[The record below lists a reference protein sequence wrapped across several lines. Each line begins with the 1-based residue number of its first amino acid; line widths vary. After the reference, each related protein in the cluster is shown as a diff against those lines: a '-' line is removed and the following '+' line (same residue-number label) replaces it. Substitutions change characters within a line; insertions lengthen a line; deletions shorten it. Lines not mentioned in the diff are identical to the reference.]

1 MTSSIHVERKAR
13 EYEFTEGDFETVRAL
28 IYKHAGISLSASKQ
42 DMVYSRLARRLR
54 ERGLKRFGDYLKLL
68 QVSDAS
74 EWEAFT
80 NALTTNL
87 TSFYREA
94 HHFPILA
101 EHLRRRWDATHEPV
115 RIWCCAAS
123 TGEEPYTIAITAS
136 EALHGNPPP
145 VQIVATDV
153 DTAVLTKAAAG
164 IYGSERVESISP
176 ERMKRFFL
184 RGNGAN
190 DGHVKV
196 VPSLRK
202 LITFQPLNLL
212 DAQWPIKG
220 PFDAI
225 LCRNVMIYFDK
236 DTQRRILEKF
246 APLLR
251 PDGLLFAGHS
261 ESFFNAADVFKLRGK
276 TVYEL
281 TNGRH

>member
-1 MTSSIHVERKAR
+1 MTPSIHIDKKAR
-13 EYEFTEGDFETVRAL
+13 EYEFTEGDFETVRTL
-28 IYKHAGISLSASKQ
+28 IYKHAGISLSANKQ
-42 DMVYSRLARRLR
+42 DMVYSRLARLLR

-68 QVSDAS
+68 QNADGT

-101 EHLRRRWDATHEPV
+101 EHLQRRWAATHEPL

-123 TGEEPYTIAITAS
+123 TGEEPYTIAMTAS
-136 EALHGNPPP
+136 EALDGNPPP

-153 DTAVLTKAAAG
+153 DTAVLAKAAAG
-164 IYGSERVESISP
+164 VYGAERVATISS

-196 VPSLRK
+196 TPALRK
-202 LITFQPLNLL
+202 LVTFQPLNLL

-246 APLLR
+246 APLLK

-261 ESFFNAADVFKLRGK
+261 ESFFNAADLFKLRGK

-281 TNGRH
+281 TNGRP